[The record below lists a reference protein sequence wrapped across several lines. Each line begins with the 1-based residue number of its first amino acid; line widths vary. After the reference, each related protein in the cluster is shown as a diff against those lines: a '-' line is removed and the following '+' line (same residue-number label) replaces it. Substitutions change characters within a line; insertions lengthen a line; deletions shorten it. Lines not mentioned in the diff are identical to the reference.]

1 MMETKFTEMI
11 LKYLREGVP
20 ESNIA
25 ESITNAMNVAV
36 KSYKDEMAAKETETK
51 AKENLNKA
59 LIDYVKVF
67 YPDLEIN
74 EISKEDVNAIVE
86 AVDKLFEMDT
96 FDKTFNKF
104 AKLFF

>member
-1 MMETKFTEMI
+1 MENNFTMMI
-11 LKYLREGVP
+11 LEYLREGVP

-25 ESITNAMNVAV
+25 ESLTNAMNAAL
-36 KSYKDEMAAKETETK
+36 KMYKDEMAAKETEVK

-59 LIDYVKVF
+59 LVDYIKVF

-74 EISKEDVNAIVE
+74 EISKEDANAIFE

>member
-1 MMETKFTEMI
+1 MENKFTEMI
-11 LKYLREGVP
+11 LEYLRKDVP

-25 ESITNAMNVAV
+25 ESLTNAMNAAV
-36 KSYKDEMAAKETETK
+36 KTYTKEMAAKETEVK

-59 LIDYVKVF
+59 LVDYIKVF

-74 EISKEDVNAIVE
+74 EISKEDANAIFE
-86 AVDKLFEMDT
+86 AVDKLFEMDA